1 MDALIESVV
10 EWVRGERVP
19 RTRLQVVMEIT
30 CLASHCKL
38 WPMAMVSEWNEAVD
52 AACKQGLL
60 VESDGVLRLVTVAA
74 TEPEPMEA
82 KQLELF

>member
-1 MDALIESVV
+1 M
-10 EWVRGERVP
+10 G
-19 RTRLQVVMEIT
+19 Q
-30 CLASHCKL
+30 
-38 WPMAMVSEWNEAVD
+38 WNEAID

-60 VESDGVLRLVTVAA
+60 VESDGVLKLITVAA

>member
-1 MDALIESVV
+1 
-10 EWVRGERVP
+10 
-19 RTRLQVVMEIT
+19 
-30 CLASHCKL
+30 
-38 WPMAMVSEWNEAVD
+38 MAMVSEWNEAVD